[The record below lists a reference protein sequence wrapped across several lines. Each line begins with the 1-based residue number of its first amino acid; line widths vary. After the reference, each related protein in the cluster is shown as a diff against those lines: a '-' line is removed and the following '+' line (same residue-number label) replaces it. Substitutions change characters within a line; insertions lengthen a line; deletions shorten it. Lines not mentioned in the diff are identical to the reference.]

1 LRLLLT
7 APILLFLGFNILY
20 GMASGGLLAFTI
32 TGLKNLHGLN
42 LDLASAALTGHLF
55 GVVGGILLAGVIADR
70 FGRHL
75 ITAAG
80 ALGLAA
86 VATMLAAFAPTS
98 PPLLIAIMVVSG
110 LGLGAILP
118 PRDLMIRAVIP
129 PGEPGK
135 VFGFVFVGYS
145 IGVLIASVLFGWL
158 LDLELPAMVL
168 FSAPCSRFWPW
179 RQSSPRGCWRSDPKI
194 KQPKIRFKFRRIIAG
209 PGSRFTYAAATSLSL
224 MVKPPSVAETLIVSP
239 SVMAPSKIR
248 LARGFCNCRWITRFR
263 GRAP

>member
-1 LRLLLT
+1 MNASLIGANDPPPFETLNEDGEAALLL
-7 APILLFLGFNILY
+7 ICDH
-20 GMASGGLLAFTI
+20 ASCAVPE
-32 TGLKNLHGLN
+32 
-42 LDLASAALTGHLF
+42 AL
-55 GVVGGILLAGVIADR
+55 V
-70 FGRHL
+70 
-75 ITAAG
+75 
-80 ALGLAA
+80 
-86 VATMLAAFAPTS
+86 
-98 PPLLIAIMVVSG
+98 G

-129 PGEPGK
+129 PGETGK

-145 IGVLIASVLFGWL
+145 IGVSIASVLFGWL

-168 FSAPCSRFWPW
+168 FSAPCSRFWPR
-179 RQSSPRGCWRSDPKI
+179 RQSSPRDCWRSDPKI